1 MSEAETA
8 VETPPAETTIE
19 HHDDKIKAKAALDTN
34 FDMNDINRKRLEKDL
49 IELKKLIATHFE
61 QRKADEE
68 ELTQS
73 GIAKEH
79 VLTTNKFCI
88 ILGFDISA

>member
-8 VETPPAETTIE
+8 VETPPVEASAERRASQQEE
-19 HHDDKIKAKAALDTN
+19 HHDDKIKAKSALDTN
-34 FDMNDINRKRLEKDL
+34 WDMNDINRKRLEKDL

-61 QRKADEE
+61 QRKTDEA

-73 GIAKEH
+73 GIDTEQTY
-79 VLTTNKFCI
+79 L
-88 ILGFDISA
+88 ILSAP